1 MILSPLIA
9 WLSKGK
15 YYIARTNQLHKSAEL
30 SYICQIC
37 DNKYEQEDMA
47 YCPLHEVNICSLC
60 CSLDSLCHDT
70 CKKESEHSLRERIG
84 YRINQLFGNHL
95 SHKAS
100 LIIFDF
106 IWLTSILL
114 FIVAIIAWTVYS
126 LQIEHMEQT
135 SILYLKD
142 ALIAFYLII
151 SVLIS
156 TFVWWVLLLQ
166 ESRRLAEEELEEQ
179 NEILKESQHTILF
192 QKKAA
197 EYHKERLE
205 LALMGSHAGIMDWNL
220 ANYSVYYSPQWKEI
234 LGYSDDEL
242 ANKFSTWVS
251 RVHPDDLQS
260 AMSAIYKNIAS
271 KAEFFETIHRLKHK
285 DGQWKWILGRA
296 KIQYDKNGKAI
307 RVIGTQTDITDEKI
321 QQLKDAH
328 QTQIIEQT
336 HDSVISTDL
345 NGIILSWNCGSEHL
359 LDYQA
364 DEAIGQHITMIY
376 LQEDFAS
383 LNKNI
388 ESLIQNGDHHTTVR
402 LVKKSKE
409 IVDADLS
416 LSLLKDENGKPIGM
430 VCYSQDITERKKAE
444 QELLKQKAI
453 LDHQAHHDALT
464 GLPNRVLF
472 NDRLYQAIE
481 LAKRHKTELAV
492 FFIDL
497 DRFKQINDSLGHE
510 LGDKVLQQIS
520 ARLRSAIRKE
530 DSLARLG
537 GDEFTILME
546 DLTKGQNASLL
557 AQKILLSIAQPLY
570 IDDHTLYVSSSIGIS
585 LYPQDDTNI
594 HKLLMYAD
602 AAMYKAKDEGRNN
615 FQFYSSEMTA
625 LALEKVTMEAKLRNA
640 LKKEQFIV
648 YYQPQVNGKNNQLQ
662 GMEALVRWQHPE
674 IGLIA
679 PAKFIPIAEETGL
692 ITPIH
697 QWVMKTAMKQ
707 VVQWYKEG
715 FKPGKLA
722 LNLAMKQL
730 HRKDFVN
737 ILKEML
743 IETEF
748 KAQWLE
754 LEITEGQIMTHP
766 ENAISV
772 LKQISEMGIEL
783 AVDDFGTGYS
793 SLSYLKRLPIDKLK
807 IDKSFVKDLPD
818 NEEDAGINKAI
829 IALAESLNLSVIAEG
844 VETKEQKDFLVN
856 NGCKYIQGYF
866 YGRPMPA
873 DKIKLILTKGLP
885 PEH

>member
-1 MILSPLIA
+1 MN
-9 WLSKGK
+9 
-15 YYIARTNQLHKSAEL
+15 R
-30 SYICQIC
+30 
-37 DNKYEQEDMA
+37 
-47 YCPLHEVNICSLC
+47 
-60 CSLDSLCHDT
+60 
-70 CKKESEHSLRERIG
+70 
-84 YRINQLFGNHL
+84 LFGDHL

-100 LIIFDF
+100 LRIFDF

-126 LQIEHMEQT
+126 LQIEHMEPT

-156 TFVWWVLLLQ
+156 IFVWWVLLLQ
-166 ESRRLAEEELEEQ
+166 ESRRLAEDELEEQ
-179 NEILKESQHTILF
+179 NEILKESRHTILF
-192 QKKAA
+192 QKKAT

-205 LALMGSHAGIMDWNL
+205 LALMGSHAGILDWNL

-234 LGYSDDEL
+234 LGYYDGEL
-242 ANKFSTWVS
+242 ANKFSTWTS

-260 AMSAIYKNIAS
+260 TVSAIYKNIAS
-271 KAEFFETIHRLKHK
+271 KAEYFETTHRLKHK
-285 DGQWKWILGRA
+285 NGQWKWILGRA

-307 RVIGTQTDITDEKI
+307 RIIGTQTDITDEKI

-345 NGIILSWNCGSEHL
+345 NGIILSWNGGSEQL

-376 LQEDFAS
+376 LPEDFAS
-383 LNKNI
+383 LNNNI
-388 ESLIQNGDHHTTVR
+388 KSLIQNGDHHTTVR

-444 QELLKQKAI
+444 LELLKQKAI

-472 NDRLYQAIE
+472 NDRLCQAIE

-510 LGDKVLQQIS
+510 LGDKVLQHIS

-557 AQKILLSIAQPLY
+557 AQKILLRIAQPLY

-585 LYPQDDTNI
+585 LYPQDNTNI

-602 AAMYKAKDEGRNN
+602 TAMYKAKDEGRNN

-625 LALEKVTMEAKLRNA
+625 LAFEKVTMEAKLRNA
-640 LKKEQFIV
+640 LKNEQFVV
-648 YYQPQVNGKNNQLQ
+648 YYQPQVNGKNNQLA
-662 GMEALVRWQHPE
+662 GMEALVRWQHPDM
-674 IGLIA
+674 GLIP

-692 ITPIH
+692 IIPIH

-722 LNLAMKQL
+722 LNIAMKQL
-730 HRKDFVN
+730 HRKDFVS

-754 LEITEGQIMTHP
+754 LEITESQIMTHP

-818 NEEDAGINKAI
+818 NEEDAGINKAV

-873 DKIKLILTKGLP
+873 DKIELILTNGLQA
-885 PEH
+885 EHEELVRE